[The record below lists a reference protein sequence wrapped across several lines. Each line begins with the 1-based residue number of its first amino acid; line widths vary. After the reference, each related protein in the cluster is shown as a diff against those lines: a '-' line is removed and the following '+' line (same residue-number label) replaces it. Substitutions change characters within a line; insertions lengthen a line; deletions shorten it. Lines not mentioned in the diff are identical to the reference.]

1 MHIVIV
7 GDGKVGSTVAAQLST
22 EGHDIIIIDSN
33 ATALENAGNTMDII
47 CVEGNGCS
55 AALQKEAGV
64 PEADLLKAAKNQD
77 ELNMLTS
84 LIGKHLGERHH
95 SARVSK
101 HE

>member
-55 AALQKEAGV
+55 AASLGKNWAQDI
-64 PEADLLKAAKNQD
+64 PLLVSVIQN
-77 ELNMLTS
+77 TS
-84 LIGKHLGERHH
+84 LRSIF
-95 SARVSK
+95 
-101 HE
+101 

>member
-47 CVEGNGCS
+47 
-55 AALQKEAGV
+55 L
-64 PEADLLKAAKNQD
+64 
-77 ELNMLTS
+77 S
-84 LIGKHLGERHH
+84 LIHISEPTRH
-95 SARVSK
+95 
-101 HE
+101 